1 MKRRIIQFIF
11 FYTIFPLVYG
21 QTLIRFVPNQFLRN
35 KQNNLIGKIEQLG
48 SKFGEKV
55 RIELPNKILNLNLTR
70 SNIKQYNTIITS
82 DGEIPSKVEIYQ
94 DYGQNEKYFIATLDK
109 QFYSLYIID
118 NEHFSSLE
126 KTNDLQATYIENEAI
141 EQNISGKI
149 IDEDINK
156 TKGIPQKNIRN
167 SLVNGCIE
175 IPIAFVCDYAH
186 VQKNLLD
193 KSIAE
198 IEADNLL
205 KLAASQELFG
215 YYAFDAKINF
225 KVIGQ
230 MLYDKPDQATWE
242 EDDLEIP
249 LGRLATSIS
258 NFLKKP
264 AGWEKQKLLTYI
276 AITGRDYGD
285 TNIWGVGAS
294 TLKEFEMG
302 IAVVK
307 GFFTGSKFLWIL
319 THELGHVFGASHDD
333 LNSSIMF
340 PFFYGYG
347 LNWSFKSKTEINK
360 TLNDLNEK
368 KWLRVCPELQL
379 SWDVEK
385 DSLTLFCQ
393 TNYEDINDVF
403 TLELSSDN
411 SKTWQKIQEKKSKTS
426 FKYQFRIPQKQEYIT
441 GLPLRIRQ
449 SGVNEIISNTINIII
464 TATETNSTFTKPT
477 VYIDNIDNRL
487 VIKPLEQ
494 SFVEVF
500 DINGRLMTQLE
511 LANQENLID
520 IKEWM
525 RGVYFVKILSNPMIV
540 YKVLK
545 DN

>member
-1 MKRRIIQFIF
+1 M
-11 FYTIFPLVYG
+11 VYG

-35 KQNNLIGKIEQLG
+35 KQNNLTGKIEQLG

-94 DYGQNEKYFIATLDK
+94 DCGQNEKYFVATLDN
-109 QFYSLYIID
+109 QFYNLYIID

-126 KTNDLQATYIENEAI
+126 KTNDLKATYIENEAI

-156 TKGIPQKNIRN
+156 TIGVSQKNIQN

-215 YYAFDAKINF
+215 YYSFDAKINF

-230 MLYDKPDQATWE
+230 ILYDKPGQATWE

-258 NFLKKP
+258 NFFKKP

-319 THELGHVFGASHDD
+319 THELGHIFGASHDD
-333 LNSSIMF
+333 VNSSIMF

-368 KWLRVCPELQL
+368 KWLRVCPQLQL

-449 SGVNEIISNTINIII
+449 TGVNEIISNTINIVI
-464 TATETNSTFTKPT
+464 TATETKSTFTKPI
-477 VYIDNIDNRL
+477 VYIDNVDNKL
-487 VIKPLEQ
+487 VIKPLEP

-511 LANQENLID
+511 LANQENLVD

>member
-1 MKRRIIQFIF
+1 MKRRIILFIF

-35 KQNNLIGKIEQLG
+35 KQNNLTGKIEQLG

-94 DYGQNEKYFIATLDK
+94 DCGQNEKYFVATLDN
-109 QFYSLYIID
+109 QFYNLYIID

-126 KTNDLQATYIENEAI
+126 KTNDLKATYIENEAI

-156 TKGIPQKNIRN
+156 TIGVSQKNIQN

-215 YYAFDAKINF
+215 YYSFDAKINF

-230 MLYDKPDQATWE
+230 ILYDKPGQATWE

-258 NFLKKP
+258 NFFKKP

-319 THELGHVFGASHDD
+319 THELGHIFGASHDD
-333 LNSSIMF
+333 VNSSIMF

-368 KWLRVCPELQL
+368 KWLRVCPQLQL

-449 SGVNEIISNTINIII
+449 TGVNEIISNTINIVI
-464 TATETNSTFTKPT
+464 TATETKSTFTKPI
-477 VYIDNIDNRL
+477 VYIDNVDNKL
-487 VIKPLEQ
+487 VIKPLEP

-511 LANQENLID
+511 LANQENLVD